1 MFKVT
6 STNVALTRGDSATLC
21 ANLMNADGSAY
32 ELQDGDTLVLTVKD
46 DASISEHI
54 FQLTADGEGVFTF
67 LPSTTEGMAFGSYK
81 YDIQL
86 TTSDGDVYTVI
97 PVSTFT
103 VMEEVT
109 WSASAGE

>member
-1 MFKVT
+1 MFTVT
-6 STNVALTRGDSATLC
+6 GTNIALTRGDNATLC
-21 ANLMNADGSAY
+21 VTLSNIGGEPYSLN
-32 ELQDGDTLVLTVKD
+32 EGDELVLSVKQS
-46 DASISEHI
+46 AAVSPYI

-67 LPSTTEGMAFGSYK
+67 LPSTTEDMAFGSYK

-86 TTSDGDVYTVI
+86 TTNEGEVYTVI

-109 WSASAGE
+109 WTAPANG